1 MNSPL
6 LPQENYQGLLQGIG
20 QLLQTAR
27 QQAAQAVN
35 TLLVQTYWHIGQYI
49 VEYEQGGNEKAEYG
63 SGLLDRLSKDLSA
76 LHGKGFSRSNIYYMR
91 KLYLTFQN
99 SETLSHKLTWSHYFE
114 ILKADEPLEISFYT
128 SAVGWTDARKPNI
141 SKRQMLGFAHLP
153 RPTCYSLS
161 AGQYFDVQIE
171 YIEITESA
179 FKAKMKSFSDNL
191 DNFFEISKELEVG
204 IKDRLE
210 RLQYDQNDRS

>member
-1 MNSPL
+1 MNSP
-6 LPQENYQGLLQGIG
+6 LPQENYPGLLQGIG
-20 QLLQTAR
+20 QLLHSAR

-91 KLYLTFQN
+91 KLYLNFQN

-114 ILKADEPLEISFYT
+114 ILKADEPLEVSFYT
-128 SAVGWTDARKPNI
+128 RQTAIENWSVREL
-141 SKRQMLGFAHLP
+141 KRQMKSMLFHRLALSKNKDEVLRLANQGNELQNPEDLLKEPFVLEFLNIPQNHILTETQLEQKIIDHL
-153 RPTCYSLS
+153 
-161 AGQYFDVQIE
+161 
-171 YIEITESA
+171 
-179 FKAKMKSFSDNL
+179 
-191 DNFFEISKELEVG
+191 
-204 IKDRLE
+204 
-210 RLQYDQNDRS
+210 